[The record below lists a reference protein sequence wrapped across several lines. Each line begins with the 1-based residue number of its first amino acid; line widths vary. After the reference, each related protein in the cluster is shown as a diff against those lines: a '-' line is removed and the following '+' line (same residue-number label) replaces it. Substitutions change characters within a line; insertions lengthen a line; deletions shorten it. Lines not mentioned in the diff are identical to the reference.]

1 MANDISPESTPK
13 ERRDK
18 MAEWNRV
25 VNPDDEGG
33 TLISGMTKRVGYS
46 DGTQTPIPGM
56 GKDYRRQSRL

>member
-1 MANDISPESTPK
+1 MANNISPESSPK

-18 MAEWNRV
+18 MAEWKRN

-46 DGTQTPIPGM
+46 EGTQTPIPGM
-56 GKDYRRQSRL
+56 DKDYRRKTRL